1 MKLMAYFNIRT
12 TTSVYRDYVVECDTE
27 EEAKKLAQELAY
39 TESPKDVLSKLR
51 GENYTLRNDI
61 DVNASV
67 SPMTK
72 ENLNSISKESIVA
85 TPE

>member
-1 MKLMAYFNIRT
+1 MAYFNIRT